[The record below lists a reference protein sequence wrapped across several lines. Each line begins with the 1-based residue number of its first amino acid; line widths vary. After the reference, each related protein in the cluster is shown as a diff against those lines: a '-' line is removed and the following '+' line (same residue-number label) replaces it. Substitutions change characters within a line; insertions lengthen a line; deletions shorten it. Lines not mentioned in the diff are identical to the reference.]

1 MQENF
6 HQVSSY
12 KVDSQYEG
20 VRLDN
25 CLISRLKGLPRTKI
39 YSIIRKGEVRVN
51 KSRQKP
57 SYRLKLD
64 DIIRIPPYTTKHKA
78 NKQSTEKH
86 RDRIESSI
94 LRKEKEFLIINKP
107 VGVACHGGSGISLG
121 LIETVRQLNKNIL
134 MLN

>member
-12 KVDSQYEG
+12 TVDSQYEG

-25 CLISRLKGLPRTKI
+25 CLISKLKGLPRTKI

-51 KSRQKP
+51 RSRQKP
-57 SYRLKLD
+57 GYRLKLN
-64 DIIRIPPYTTKHKA
+64 DIIRIPPYTTQLKVT
-78 NKQSTEKH
+78 KQATEKY

-94 LRKEKEFLIINKP
+94 LRKI
-107 VGVACHGGSGISLG
+107 
-121 LIETVRQLNKNIL
+121 
-134 MLN
+134 